1 MTKYA
6 PVSAWNASEP
16 PRHPGRARTGRGH
29 PLPEGR
35 PEGLRQRFA
44 SIDLLAEHSRPEGSI
59 PYGSPDL
66 RRIHSG
72 RYRALY
78 RINDSI
84 VTIIVVHVGRTSRAP
99 RHRRPRHECL
109 A

>member
-1 MTKYA
+1 MSSQLF
-6 PVSAWNASEP
+6 V
-16 PRHPGRARTGRGH
+16 
-29 PLPEGR
+29 
-35 PEGLRQRFA
+35 
-44 SIDLLAEHSRPEGSI
+44 SIDLLAKCPRPEGSI

-78 RINDSI
+78 EISDTTVTVI
-84 VTIIVVHVGRTSRAP
+84 VIHAGRA
-99 RHRRPRHECL
+99 